1 MLTFLEVGFRGN
13 SVQGLRAYAWRAVP
27 SLPQIALCFPSFAL
41 RPQPFR
47 SEIWKCFSV
56 PLIVPKYFAI
66 AIILIYKW
74 FSLGGWFFEPD
85 ILAIF
90 LLSPFIKAYCCVVT
104 FSSLLSL
111 LSMPFNAFC
120 TLCSFGKW
128 QLKENMKFKNIVQT
142 NTLFTCNK
150 RQHQR
155 RQSLSLWLKPAPR
168 KLLKKNMKPNK

>member
-1 MLTFLEVGFRGN
+1 MFKYPDVLISATNPTITSLNDGHSPHWQHWQWHWTPWEKKIKIRNAKMLFSPPHSSLILCDCHN
-13 SVQGLRAYAWRAVP
+13 SYLQMIQFKMMFG
-27 SLPQIALCFPSFAL
+27 SN
-41 RPQPFR
+41 
-47 SEIWKCFSV
+47 
-56 PLIVPKYFAI
+56 
-66 AIILIYKW
+66 
-74 FSLGGWFFEPD
+74 

-128 QLKENMKFKNIVQT
+128 QLKENMKFKDIVQI
-142 NTLFTCNK
+142 NNFFTCNK

-155 RQSLSLWLKPAPR
+155 RQSLSLWLKPAPK
-168 KLLKKNMKPNK
+168 KLLQKNMKPNK